1 MKEREDQP
9 RSAVLPIVCAG
20 AFLSTLDSAI
30 VNLALPVLAEE
41 FESSVSDVLWVSLTF
56 LVVAL
61 GLALPMGRLGDLYG
75 RKRIFMTGWA
85 VYTGGLVVAAAA
97 PSLAA
102 LLAARVVQAAGA
114 AMVGSNGAA
123 IITAAAPGSQRGK
136 ALGILAAT
144 VGAGQAAGPI
154 VGGVLMGS
162 FGWRSVFWLRVPF
175 ALALLVAIRR
185 TLPEDDRSQ
194 TDRGVD
200 LAGSILIVAT
210 MGSLVLA
217 INRATAWSLTGAPW
231 LALLALSGCAA
242 VAFVGVERR
251 ASSPVVDLALFRS
264 RGFSL
269 AVLTAILHHFGR
281 AGVVVL
287 LPYYL
292 IEARSQSLLQT
303 SVIMVAIPLTL
314 VAVAPVSGSLSDK
327 YGPRALTTIA
337 QAILIVALLLLATVT
352 VDTSV
357 AGIVLRLVLV
367 GCGAGL
373 FGSPNT
379 SAIMNS
385 APPRNL
391 GTASASSTT
400 ARQVGQAI
408 GVAVAGAIFAAH
420 ASSSSTTS
428 GDGTSGIAPAGA
440 TAGLQAAMWTAAG
453 VVGAAMLISWARPGH
468 KDHTPPPGR
477 TAHRVGQV

>member
-1 MKEREDQP
+1 MKELEDQP

-41 FESSVSDVLWVSLTF
+41 FGSSVSDVLWVSLTF

-75 RKRIFMTGWA
+75 RKRIFTVGWA
-85 VYTGGLVVAAAA
+85 VYTVGLVVAAAA
-97 PSLAA
+97 PTLAA
-102 LLAARVVQAAGA
+102 LLGARIVQACGA
-114 AMVGSNGAA
+114 AMVGANGAA
-123 IITAAAPGSQRGK
+123 IITAAAPRTQRGK

-154 VGGVLMGS
+154 VGGVLMDG
-162 FGWRSVFWLRVPF
+162 FGWRSVFWMRVPF
-175 ALALLVAIRR
+175 AMLLLMAIRR

-194 TDRGVD
+194 PGLRVD
-200 LAGSILIVAT
+200 LAGSILIIAA

-217 INRATAWSLTGAPW
+217 INRATVWSLTSGPV
-231 LALLALSGCAA
+231 LGLFALSGCAA
-242 VAFVGVERR
+242 VTFIGVERR
-251 ASSPVVDLALFRS
+251 APSPVVDLELFRS

-269 AVLTAILHHFGR
+269 GVLTATLHHVGR

-292 IEARSQSLLQT
+292 IEARSHSLLET
-303 SVIMVAIPLTL
+303 SMIMVAIPLTL
-314 VAVAPVSGSLSDK
+314 VAIAPVSGSLSDR

-337 QAILIVALLLLATVT
+337 QAILIVGLLLLATVS
-352 VDTSV
+352 VETSV

-385 APPRNL
+385 APPSNL
-391 GTASASSTT
+391 GTASAS
-400 ARQVGQAI
+400 
-408 GVAVAGAIFAAH
+408 
-420 ASSSSTTS
+420 
-428 GDGTSGIAPAGA
+428 
-440 TAGLQAAMWTAAG
+440 
-453 VVGAAMLISWARPGH
+453 
-468 KDHTPPPGR
+468 
-477 TAHRVGQV
+477 